1 MTRAQDT
8 LDSNETIDTA
18 YPDDIRVVEIEREGE
33 PPLYELRAPLYS
45 PKDTDTTPRWENPHS
60 ARMYAAVYVA
70 VGTFR
75 EEKTGRR
82 GVPPEVQRD
91 GQEAV
96 ISYLSTQD
104 GITTDWLTTFYDLP
118 EQRIYEYRSRIRARA
133 EEYRAENAEE
143 DV

>member
-1 MTRAQDT
+1 MPRTQDT
-8 LDSNETIDTA
+8 LASNETIDTA
-18 YPDDIRVVEIEREGE
+18 YPNEIQVVEIQRDER
-33 PPLYELRAPLYS
+33 PPLYEFRAPLYS
-45 PKDTDTTPRWENPHS
+45 PKDTDTTPRWENPHH

-91 GQEAV
+91 GQEAT
-96 ISYLSTQD
+96 IAYLTTQD
-104 GITTDWLTTFYDLP
+104 GISTDWLTNFYELP

-133 EEYRAENAEE
+133 EEHGEEN
-143 DV
+143 DD